1 MTHPAGTCPNCGAPV
16 EFQWSS
22 AVQTV
27 CSHCRS
33 VLVRRDLDLTKVGV
47 VADLPPEVSPIQI
60 GTTGRFADA
69 AFTVTGRIVY
79 EYDAGTWN
87 EWHLLFADGSS
98 GWLSDAQLDYA
109 ISRPLKSS
117 EPLPDS
123 AAFTTGQRYEW
134 AGTSFAV
141 TTLTRAHYRGVEGD
155 LPFEYWDKTEVLFV
169 DLASEDEQ
177 LATVDYSEAPPLL
190 FAGRF
195 VEFDALALKNLRPAQ
210 AGPGVKAAGFNCR
223 NCAAA
228 IELRALALT
237 KTVACSSCG
246 AIQDPNDPNIVILQQ
261 AATAQRITPTI
272 PLGTRGTLDGHDAEV
287 IGFQRRTIEVDDET
301 YGWNEYLL
309 FHREQG
315 FRYLSE
321 YEGHWTDIKVV
332 HGLPRQASAGG
343 KPAALYQD
351 QQFVGFQ
358 TAVATTA
365 YVLGEFPWRVR
376 AGDVATVSDYI
387 DPPLMLSAE
396 RTAEETTWSLG
407 RYATGAEIWAA
418 FKLQGN
424 PPPAVGVYANQPSPY
439 AGRAARYW
447 AIFAVLAILLL
458 LEGAVRMTSAARQPV
473 FSATYTYQPGAL
485 ESSFVTPIFEIGP
498 RASNVEVSITT
509 NARNN
514 WIYFGL
520 ALINADTGDAYD
532 FGREVS
538 YYSGTDSD
546 GNWTEGSDRDDA
558 VLPTTMPGRYYL
570 RVEPETEKTSPP
582 VAYTITVRRDVPS
595 PLFYL
600 IGLVVLLVPPVFVW
614 MREKGFE
621 RLRWNESDWSDSAT
635 ED

>member
-27 CSHCRS
+27 CTHCRS

-47 VADLPPEVSPIQI
+47 VADLPPDVSPIQI

-210 AGPGVKAAGFNCR
+210 AGPDVKATGFNCR

-237 KTVACSSCG
+237 KTVACTSCG
-246 AIQDPNDPNIVILQQ
+246 AIQDPNENPADQS
-261 AATAQRITPTI
+261 
-272 PLGTRGTLDGHDAEV
+272 
-287 IGFQRRTIEVDDET
+287 RR
-301 YGWNEYLL
+301 
-309 FHREQG
+309 
-315 FRYLSE
+315 
-321 YEGHWTDIKVV
+321 
-332 HGLPRQASAGG
+332 
-343 KPAALYQD
+343 
-351 QQFVGFQ
+351 
-358 TAVATTA
+358 
-365 YVLGEFPWRVR
+365 
-376 AGDVATVSDYI
+376 
-387 DPPLMLSAE
+387 
-396 RTAEETTWSLG
+396 
-407 RYATGAEIWAA
+407 
-418 FKLQGN
+418 
-424 PPPAVGVYANQPSPY
+424 
-439 AGRAARYW
+439 
-447 AIFAVLAILLL
+447 
-458 LEGAVRMTSAARQPV
+458 
-473 FSATYTYQPGAL
+473 
-485 ESSFVTPIFEIGP
+485 
-498 RASNVEVSITT
+498 
-509 NARNN
+509 
-514 WIYFGL
+514 
-520 ALINADTGDAYD
+520 
-532 FGREVS
+532 
-538 YYSGTDSD
+538 SG
-546 GNWTEGSDRDDA
+546 
-558 VLPTTMPGRYYL
+558 
-570 RVEPETEKTSPP
+570 
-582 VAYTITVRRDVPS
+582 
-595 PLFYL
+595 
-600 IGLVVLLVPPVFVW
+600 
-614 MREKGFE
+614 
-621 RLRWNESDWSDSAT
+621 
-635 ED
+635 

>member
-47 VADLPPEVSPIQI
+47 VADLPPDVSPIQI

-79 EYDAGTWN
+79 EYGAGTWN

-117 EPLPDS
+117 EPLPES

-134 AGTSFAV
+134 GGTSFAV

-190 FAGRF
+190 FVGQF
-195 VEFDALALKNLRPAQ
+195 VEFDALALKNLRPAP
-210 AGPGVKAAGFNCR
+210 AGPDVKAAGFNCR
-223 NCAAA
+223 NCGAA

-237 KTVACSSCG
+237 KTVACTSCG
-246 AIQDPNDPNIVILQQ
+246 AIQDPSDPNIVILQQ

-272 PLGTRGTLDGHDAEV
+272 PLGTRGTLDGHDTEV

-332 HGLPRQASAGG
+332 HGMPRQATAGG

-358 TAVATTA
+358 TAIATTA
-365 YVLGEFPWRVR
+365 YVLGEFPWQVR
-376 AGDVATVSDYI
+376 AGDIATVSDYI

-407 RYATGAEIWAA
+407 RYATGAEIWTA
-418 FKLQGN
+418 FKLQGD

-458 LEGAVRMTSAARQPV
+458 LEGAIRMASAARQPV
-473 FSATYTYQPGAL
+473 FSATYTYQPGAAD
-485 ESSFVTPIFEIGP
+485 SSFVTPIFEMGP
-498 RASNVEVSITT
+498 RASNVEVSITS

-514 WIYFGL
+514 WIYFDL

-546 GNWTEGSDRDDA
+546 GSWTEGSDRDDA
-558 VLPTTMPGRYYL
+558 VLPTTAPGRYYL

-600 IGLVVLLVPPVFVW
+600 IGLVVLLIPPVFVW

-621 RLRWNESDWSDSAT
+621 RLRWNESDWSDSAGG
-635 ED
+635 D

>member
-1 MTHPAGTCPNCGAPV
+1 
-16 EFQWSS
+16 
-22 AVQTV
+22 VQTV
-27 CSHCRS
+27 CPHCRS
-33 VLVRRDLDLTKVGV
+33 VLVRRDLDLSKVGE
-47 VADLPPEVSPIQI
+47 VADLPADPSSIQI

-69 AFTVTGRIVY
+69 AFKVTGRIVY

-210 AGPGVKAAGFNCR
+210 AGPDVKAAGFNCR

-272 PLGTRGTLDGHDAEV
+272 PLGTRGTLDGHDTEV

-635 ED
+635 DD

>member
-1 MTHPAGTCPNCGAPV
+1 
-16 EFQWSS
+16 
-22 AVQTV
+22 VQTV

-47 VADLPPEVSPIQI
+47 VADLPPDASPVQI
-60 GTTGRFADA
+60 GTTGRYADA

-79 EYDAGTWN
+79 EYAAGTWN

-109 ISRPLKSS
+109 ITRPLKSA
-117 EPLPDS
+117 EPLPES
-123 AAFTTGQRYEW
+123 SAFTTGQRYTW
-134 AGTSFAV
+134 GGTSFAV

-177 LATVDYSEAPPLL
+177 LATVDYSEEPPLL
-190 FAGRF
+190 FAGQF
-195 VEFDALALKNLRPAQ
+195 VAFDALALKDLKQPAT
-210 AGPGVKAAGFNCR
+210 GPDVKAAGFNCR
-223 NCAAA
+223 SCGAA
-228 IELRALALT
+228 IELRAAGLT
-237 KTVACSSCG
+237 KTVACTSCG

-261 AATAQRITPTI
+261 AAAAQKVTPTI
-272 PLGTRGTLDGHDAEV
+272 PLGTRGTLDGHEVEV

-309 FHREQG
+309 FNREQG

-321 YEGHWTDIKVV
+321 YEGHWSDIKVV
-332 HGLPRQASAGG
+332 HGIPRQATAGG

-351 QQFVGFQ
+351 RQFLGFQ
-358 TAVATTA
+358 TAAATTA
-365 YVLGEFPWRVR
+365 YVLGEFPWQVR
-376 AGDVATVSDYI
+376 AGDVATASDYI

-407 RYATGAEIWAA
+407 RYTMGREIWDA
-418 FKLQGN
+418 FKLPGN

-458 LEGAVRMTSAARQPV
+458 VEGAVRMISAARQPV
-473 FSATYTYQPGAL
+473 FSATYTYQPGAAD
-485 ESSFVTPIFEIGP
+485 SSFVTPIFEIGP
-498 RASNVEVSITT
+498 RPSNAEVSIST

-514 WIYFGL
+514 WIYFDL
-520 ALINADTGDAYD
+520 ALINADTGDAFD

-538 YYSGTDSD
+538 YYFGSDSD
-546 GNWTEGSDRDDA
+546 GSWTEGADRDDA
-558 VLPTTMPGRYYL
+558 VLPTVAPGRYYL
-570 RVEPETEKTSPP
+570 RVEPETEKNSGP
-582 VAYTITVRRDVPS
+582 VAYTITVKRDVPS
-595 PLFYL
+595 PIFYL
-600 IGLVVLLVPPVFVW
+600 IGLVVLLIPPVFVW

-621 RLRWNESDWSDSAT
+621 RLRWNESDWGG
-635 ED
+635 E

>member
-16 EFQWSS
+16 EFRWSS

-27 CSHCRS
+27 CAHCRS

-47 VADLPPEVSPIQI
+47 VADLPPDVSPIQI
-60 GTTGRFADA
+60 GTTGRFDDA
-69 AFTVTGRIVY
+69 PFSVTGRIVY
-79 EYDAGTWN
+79 EYAAGTWN

-109 ISRPLKSS
+109 VTRPLKSA
-117 EPLPDS
+117 EPLPES
-123 AAFTTGQRYEW
+123 GAFTPGQRYTW
-134 AGTSFAV
+134 GGTSFAV
-141 TTLTRAHYRGVEGD
+141 TTLTRASYRGVEGD

-177 LATVDYSEAPPLL
+177 LATVDYSEEPPLL
-190 FAGRF
+190 FGGRF
-195 VEFDALALKNLRPAQ
+195 VEFDALALKNLRPAS

-223 NCAAA
+223 SCGAA
-228 IELRALALT
+228 IELRAVGLT
-237 KTVACSSCG
+237 KTVACTSCG
-246 AIQDPNDPNIVILQQ
+246 AIQDPDDPNVVILQH
-261 AATAQRITPTI
+261 AAAAQKVTPTI
-272 PLGTRGTLDGHDAEV
+272 SLGTHGALGGHDVEV

-309 FHREQG
+309 FNREQG

-321 YEGHWTDIKVV
+321 YEGHWSDITVV
-332 HGLPRQASAGG
+332 HGIPRQTSAGG

-351 QQFVGFQ
+351 RQFLGFQ

-365 YVLGEFPWRVR
+365 YVLGEFPWQVR
-376 AGDVATVSDYI
+376 AGDVATASDYI

-407 RYATGAEIWAA
+407 RYTTGREIWEA
-418 FKLQGN
+418 FKLPGS

-439 AGRAARYW
+439 AGRASRYW
-447 AIFAVLAILLL
+447 AIFAVLAIVLLV
-458 LEGAVRMTSAARQPV
+458 EGAVRMISAARQPV
-473 FSATYTYQPGAL
+473 FRQTYTYQPGAAD
-485 ESSFVTPIFEIGP
+485 SSFVTPIFEVGP
-498 RASNVEVSITT
+498 RASNIEVSMST

-514 WIYFGL
+514 WIYFDL
-520 ALINADTGDAYD
+520 ALINADTGDAFD

-538 YYSGTDSD
+538 YYFGTDSD
-546 GNWTEGSDRDDA
+546 GSWTEGSDRDDA
-558 VLPTTMPGRYYL
+558 VLPTIEPGRYYL
-570 RVEPETEKTSPP
+570 RVEPETEKTSVP
-582 VAYTITVRRDVPS
+582 VAYTITVTRDVPS

-600 IGLVVLLVPPVFVW
+600 IGLVVLFIPPVFVW

-621 RLRWNESDWSDSAT
+621 RLRWNESDWGGD
-635 ED
+635 

>member
-1 MTHPAGTCPNCGAPV
+1 M
-16 EFQWSS
+16 
-22 AVQTV
+22 
-27 CSHCRS
+27 
-33 VLVRRDLDLTKVGV
+33 LVRRDLDLTKVGV
-47 VADLPPEVSPIQI
+47 VADLPPDVSPIQI
-60 GTTGRFADA
+60 GTTGRFAEA

-117 EPLPDS
+117 EPLPES
-123 AAFTTGQRYEW
+123 AAVHRRPAIRVGGHVVRRHD
-134 AGTSFAV
+134 AD
-141 TTLTRAHYRGVEGD
+141 TRALPRRRGRPPLRILGQDRGAVRRPRD
-155 LPFEYWDKTEVLFV
+155 RRT
-169 DLASEDEQ
+169 SQ

-190 FAGRF
+190 FVGQF
-195 VEFDALALKNLRPAQ
+195 VEFDALALKNLRPAP
-210 AGPGVKAAGFNCR
+210 AGPDVKTAGFNCR
-223 NCAAA
+223 NCGAA

-237 KTVACSSCG
+237 KTVACTSCG
-246 AIQDPNDPNIVILQQ
+246 AIQDPRDPNIVILQQ

-272 PLGTRGTLDGHDAEV
+272 PLGTRGTLDGHDTEV

-321 YEGHWTDIKVV
+321 YAGHWTDIKVV
-332 HGLPRQASAGG
+332 HGIPRQATAGG
-343 KPAALYQD
+343 RPAALYED
-351 QQFVGFQ
+351 RQFAGFQ
-358 TAVATTA
+358 TAIATTA
-365 YVLGEFPWRVR
+365 YVLGEFPWQVR
-376 AGDVATVSDYI
+376 AGDIATVSDYI

-407 RYATGAEIWAA
+407 RYATGAEIWTA
-418 FKLQGN
+418 FKLPGD

-458 LEGAVRMTSAARQPV
+458 LEGAIRMVSAARQPV
-473 FSATYTYQPGAL
+473 FSATYHLSARRRRLVLRDADLRDRGRAPRTSRCRSPATRATTGSISTWR
-485 ESSFVTPIFEIGP
+485 SSTPT
-498 RASNVEVSITT
+498 RATLTT
-509 NARNN
+509 SAARS
-514 WIYFGL
+514 
-520 ALINADTGDAYD
+520 
-532 FGREVS
+532 S

-546 GNWTEGSDRDDA
+546 GSWTEGSDRDDA
-558 VLPTTMPGRYYL
+558 VLPTTAPGRYYL

-600 IGLVVLLVPPVFVW
+600 IGLFVLLIPPVFVW

-621 RLRWNESDWSDSAT
+621 RLRWNESDWSDSASG
-635 ED
+635 D

>member
-47 VADLPPEVSPIQI
+47 VADLPPDVSPIQI

-79 EYDAGTWN
+79 EYGAGTWN

-117 EPLPDS
+117 EPLPES
-123 AAFTTGQRYEW
+123 AAFTTGQRYTW
-134 AGTSFAV
+134 GGTSFAV

-190 FAGRF
+190 FAGQF
-195 VEFDALALKNLRPAQ
+195 VEFDALALKNLRPAPT
-210 AGPGVKAAGFNCR
+210 GPDVKAAGFNCR
-223 NCAAA
+223 NCGAA

-237 KTVACSSCG
+237 KTVACTSCG
-246 AIQDPNDPNIVILQQ
+246 AIQDPSDPNIVILQQ

-272 PLGTRGTLDGHDAEV
+272 PLGTRGTLDGHDTEV

-332 HGLPRQASAGG
+332 HGIPRQATAGG

-358 TAVATTA
+358 TAIATTA
-365 YVLGEFPWRVR
+365 YVLGEFPWQVR
-376 AGDVATVSDYI
+376 AGDIATVSDYI

-407 RYATGAEIWAA
+407 RYATGAEIWTA
-418 FKLQGN
+418 FKLQGD

-458 LEGAVRMTSAARQPV
+458 LEGAIRMVSAARQPV
-473 FSATYTYQPGAL
+473 FSATYTYQPGRRRVVVRDADL
-485 ESSFVTPIFEIGP
+485 RDRPARVERRGLDHDQRAQQLDLFRP
-498 RASNVEVSITT
+498 RAHQRRHGRRLRLRPRGELLLGHRQRRQLDGRLRPGRRRAADDG
-509 NARNN
+509 ARALLSPGRARDREDEPAG
-514 WIYFGL
+514 GL
-520 ALINADTGDAYD
+520 HDHRAARRAVAALL
-532 FGREVS
+532 
-538 YYSGTDSD
+538 
-546 GNWTEGSDRDDA
+546 SDRA
-558 VLPTTMPGRYYL
+558 GRAPDSARL
-570 RVEPETEKTSPP
+570 RVDEGEGLRAAPLER
-582 VAYTITVRRDVPS
+582 VR
-595 PLFYL
+595 L
-600 IGLVVLLVPPVFVW
+600 
-614 MREKGFE
+614 E
-621 RLRWNESDWSDSAT
+621 
-635 ED
+635 